1 MLLSNGWTMTSGLTF
16 TSSATPPSGGNL
28 VMTFNTALAA
38 SRPPPNDTP
47 TVYLPLG
54 SDLGNTV
61 NATIYW
67 GDGSNTLAT
76 SANVYSHTYAA
87 NGNYQVTVTGI
98 VSAYGQLFYDSE
110 NVSLIS
116 VDSWD
121 DDLGL
126 DSLRYAFNGATN
138 LQTVPDYLPI
148 TVQSLTATFRLANTS
163 NLDIGNWDI
172 SNVTSLGSFVSDTA
186 FNGNIG
192 GWNTGNVQYMSGAFA
207 GATQFNQDISGWDT
221 SNVQYMD
228 TMFYG
233 ASSFNQDISS
243 WNTSTLFT
251 INGMFAFANAFNQN
265 IGGWDTS
272 SVNDMAGAFSYANSF
287 NGNIGDWTTNNVTQM
302 NIMFQNAANFNQDIS
317 SWNVGNVANMYS
329 MFENANVFDQDISS
343 WNVGNVGNVDQMFQN
358 AASFNQNLSSWTTNV
373 ASQPS
378 NFSLGANAVF
388 ANNASNLKP
397 YLSGGTV
404 RINT

>member
-1 MLLSNGWTMTSGLTF
+1 MQLTNGWTMTSGLTF
-16 TSSATPPSGGNL
+16 TSSATPPPSGGNL

-38 SRPPPNDTP
+38 ARPPPNDTP

-61 NATIYW
+61 NATINW
-67 GDGSNTLAT
+67 GDGNTTLAT
-76 SANVYSHTYAA
+76 SANVYSYTYAA

-98 VSAYGQLFYDSE
+98 VSAYGQLFYDNE

-138 LQTVPDYLPI
+138 LQTVPDYLPT
-148 TVQSLTATFRLANTS
+148 TVQILTAAFSGATEFNDGG
-163 NLDIGNWDI
+163 NIGNWDI
-172 SNVTSLGSFVSDTA
+172 SNVTNMGGIFQSAST

-192 GWNTGNVQYMSGAFA
+192 GWNTGNVVYMSGAFFS
-207 GATQFNQDISGWDT
+207 ATQFNQDIGNWDT
-221 SNVQYMD
+221 SNVVFMD
-228 TMFYG
+228 TMFAY
-233 ASSFNQDISS
+233 ASSFDQDIGNWDISS
-243 WNTSTLFT
+243 VGV
-251 INGMFAFANAFNQN
+251 INNMFGFANAFNQN

-272 SVNDMAGAFSYANSF
+272 SVYDMGGAFSYANSF
-287 NGNIGDWTTNNVTQM
+287 NGNIGDWTTNNVIFM

-317 SWNVGNVANMYS
+317 SWNVGNV
-329 MFENANVFDQDISS
+329 
-343 WNVGNVGNVDQMFQN
+343 GNVDQMFQN
-358 AASFNQNLSSWTTNV
+358 ALVFNQNLSSWVTNV
-373 ASQPS
+373 VSQPTL
-378 NFSLGANAVF
+378 FSSGANAVF
-388 ANNASNLKP
+388 VNNASNLKP
-397 YLSGGTV
+397 FLSGGIV